1 MENLL
6 KQVITWAEERNI
18 VQGSSLEKE
27 TLKLISHLGS
37 LTNFIDNVDICRNG
51 IGHCMIGMIIICRMR
66 NITLDESVRSTKPIT
81 DERIAESKL
90 ALIMIFK
97 YTGKLAEDI
106 SMSKDIK
113 ADIGHLLIYLTA
125 LANTL
130 QLSTKECV
138 EDAFNEIKGSQWVI
152 FDGVVIDENDEKY
165 STALAIIKSINQSR
179 D

>member
-1 MENLL
+1 MENLI
-6 KQVITWAEERNI
+6 KHVITWSEERNI

-27 TLKLISHLGS
+27 TLKLISYLGN

-66 NITLDESVRSTKPIT
+66 NITLDESVKFTKPIT
-81 DERIAESKL
+81 DERIADPKL

-97 YTGKLAEDI
+97 YTGKFAENI
-106 SMSKDIK
+106 STSKDIK
-113 ADIGHLLIYLTA
+113 ADIGYLLIYLTTFA
-125 LANTL
+125 TAL
-130 QLSTKECV
+130 QLSIKECV

-152 FDGVVIDENDEKY
+152 FDGAVIDKSDEKY
-165 STALAIIKSINQSR
+165 STALAIIKSRNQSR